1 MHHLRAWTRL
11 LTLPL
16 MLACCGSAWAVLTPE
31 EATRVGGDLT
41 RVEGGLSA
49 IDQQLAGVKASISKI
64 ALAIPNLSAE
74 LHRVQQVIAA
84 GRAEGEMASNAL
96 LSAAVLVAL
105 WGFGLVF
112 KRVTR
117 RWRGACIADAT
128 RSRGAV
134 GLVLLDLGHYM
145 VFSVGAYLA
154 SRFWFDA
161 QDLQS
166 LMHVAMLSGLVRWL
180 LFWKFLDVILR
191 PDLPAFRL
199 LPMSDRAARAMKRFF
214 GVGTFF
220 GILLISMM
228 PVALR
233 AGLPIPSG
241 QVIVLAQGLFV
252 AGCCL
257 LGVLAFAASQH
268 RTGGATARFW
278 IRLGLVLTPTIL
290 LAWIVGVVSLEFA
303 VYHSLIYTVRIA
315 TIAYFA
321 YHLFELSAEAKW
333 WYKLVQHAI
342 AAGAILSLSIMLS
355 ELWLVERMGL
365 IAIAQW
371 TPIRHSLET
380 TAITLFAGFIGW
392 RYLDLWTEERL
403 RAASGGLSPTQM
415 DEEIAVEPASRLT
428 TALPL
433 VRVLSGVAILF
444 FVAFLGMSQLGVDVT
459 TLLAGAGVFGLALS
473 FGSQALVRDIVSGVF
488 FMSDDAFRV
497 GEYID
502 TGRLKGTV
510 ERVTLRSVRLRHQ
523 NGQIHTIPFGQLNSI
538 SNFSR
543 DWQTVKFNLRL
554 ARDTDIE
561 KARKSVKRVGQELLQ
576 DPEFGKEFLLPL
588 KLQGMAEITDS
599 ALVMRLKFT
608 VKPTNPSIIQ
618 REALKRIHG
627 AFSKDGI
634 EFAAGV
640 ITVQPVGA
648 PALPAAAAAA
658 ATAATAAAAEAAAQ
672 PAA

>member
-1 MHHLRAWTRL
+1 M
-11 LTLPL
+11 
-16 MLACCGSAWAVLTPE
+16 
-31 EATRVGGDLT
+31 
-41 RVEGGLSA
+41 
-49 IDQQLAGVKASISKI
+49 
-64 ALAIPNLSAE
+64 
-74 LHRVQQVIAA
+74 
-84 GRAEGEMASNAL
+84 
-96 LSAAVLVAL
+96 
-105 WGFGLVF
+105 
-112 KRVTR
+112 
-117 RWRGACIADAT
+117 
-128 RSRGAV
+128 
-134 GLVLLDLGHYM
+134 
-145 VFSVGAYLA
+145 
-154 SRFWFDA
+154 
-161 QDLQS
+161 
-166 LMHVAMLSGLVRWL
+166 
-180 LFWKFLDVILR
+180 
-191 PDLPAFRL
+191 
-199 LPMSDRAARAMKRFF
+199 
-214 GVGTFF
+214 
-220 GILLISMM
+220 
-228 PVALR
+228 
-233 AGLPIPSG
+233 
-241 QVIVLAQGLFV
+241 
-252 AGCCL
+252 
-257 LGVLAFAASQH
+257 
-268 RTGGATARFW
+268 ARFW
-278 IRLGLVLTPTIL
+278 IRLGLVLTPSIL
-290 LAWIVGVVSLEFA
+290 LAWIVGVVTLEFA
-303 VYHSLIYTVRIA
+303 VYHSLVYTLRIA
-315 TIAYFA
+315 VIAYFA
-321 YHLFELSAEAKW
+321 YHIFELSTRAKW

-365 IAIAQW
+365 IAMAQW
-371 TPIRHSLET
+371 APIRHSLET

-627 AFSKDGI
+627 AFAKDGI

-640 ITVQPVGA
+640 ITVQPAGA
-648 PALPAAAAAA
+648 PVLPAAAAAA
-658 ATAATAAAAEAAAQ
+658 ATAAAATAAEAAAQ

>member
-1 MHHLRAWTRL
+1 MKMHHLRAWTRVL
-11 LTLPL
+11 ALCLS
-16 MLACCGSAWAVLTPE
+16 LACLWPAWALTPE
-31 EATRVGGDLT
+31 EATRVGGDLD
-41 RVEGGLSA
+41 RVSGGLSTL
-49 IDQQLAGVKASISKI
+49 DQHLAGVKASMLQI
-64 ALAIPNLSAE
+64 ALAIPRLPADFE
-74 LHRVQQVIAA
+74 KVRVTLAD
-84 GRAEGEMASNAL
+84 GRDSQEMAMRTL
-96 LSAAVLVAL
+96 LSLAVLAAIWAL
-105 WGFGLVF
+105 GMVF
-112 KRVTR
+112 KRATR
-117 RWRGACIADAT
+117 HWRDTRINDDN

-134 GLVLLDLGHYM
+134 GLVVLDLGHYA
-145 VFSVGAYLA
+145 VVAVTAYVAVRL
-154 SRFWFDA
+154 WFNA
-161 QDLQS
+161 QDLHS
-166 LMHVAMLSGLVRWL
+166 LMGVATLWGVLRWL
-180 LFWKFLDVILR
+180 LTWKFLDMVLR
-191 PDLPAFRL
+191 PELPAFRL

-214 GVGTFF
+214 GLGAFV
-220 GILLISMM
+220 GILNISMA

-241 QVIVLAQGLFV
+241 QAVVLVVGAFV
-252 AGCCL
+252 AICFL
-257 LGVLAFAASQH
+257 LGFLAYAASH
-268 RTGGATARFW
+268 RGASGAPRFW
-278 IRLGLVLTPTIL
+278 IRLGLMLTPLIL
-290 LAWIVGVVSLEFA
+290 LAWSVGVVTLEFA
-303 VYHSLIYTVRIA
+303 VYHSLVYTVRIA
-315 TIAYFA
+315 CLAYFT
-321 YHLFELSAEAKW
+321 YHIFELSTTAKW

-342 AAGAILSLSIMLS
+342 AAGAILSLSIMMS

-365 IAIAQW
+365 IPMATW
-371 TPIRHSLET
+371 TPIRYSLET
-380 TAITLFAGFIGW
+380 AALTLFAGFIGW

-415 DEEIAVEPASRLT
+415 DEEVAVEPASRLT

-433 VRVLSGVAILF
+433 VRVLSGVAIIFL
-444 FVAFLGMSQLGVDVT
+444 VAFIGMSQLGVDVT
-459 TLLAGAGVFGLALS
+459 TLIASAGVFGLALS

-627 AFSKDGI
+627 AFPKDGI
-634 EFAAGV
+634 EFATGV

-658 ATAATAAAAEAAAQ
+658 ATAAAAEAAAQ

>member
-1 MHHLRAWTRL
+1 ML
-11 LTLPL
+11 LA
-16 MLACCGSAWAVLTPE
+16 LACCGSAWAVLTPE
-31 EATRVGGDLT
+31 EATKVGGDLN
-41 RVEGGLSA
+41 RVGGGLSA
-49 IDQQLAGVKASISKI
+49 LDQKLAGVKASLAKI
-64 ALAIPNLSAE
+64 MQAVPDLPADLE
-74 LHRVQQVIAA
+74 KVRVTLAA
-84 GRAEGEMASNAL
+84 GRDHQQMA
-96 LSAAVLVAL
+96 LSTLTTLAVLA
-105 WGFGLVF
+105 GMFGAGVVF
-112 KRVTR
+112 KRATR
-117 RWRGACIADAT
+117 GWRTSRIADGN
-128 RSRGAV
+128 RSRGAN
-134 GLVLLDLGHYM
+134 GLIVLDLGHYA
-145 VFSVGAYLA
+145 VVSVTAYLA
-154 SRFWFDA
+154 IRLWFDA
-161 QDLQS
+161 QDLHS
-166 LMHVAMLSGLVRWL
+166 LLGVATLWGVLRWL
-180 LFWKFLDVILR
+180 LFWKFLGVILR
-191 PDLPAFRL
+191 PDLPGFRL
-199 LPMSDRAARAMKRFF
+199 LPMSDRAAGVMKRMF
-214 GVGTFF
+214 GLGTLV
-220 GILLISMM
+220 GILNISWA

-233 AGLPIPSG
+233 AGLPVPSG
-241 QVIVLAQGLFV
+241 QLVVLLVGVFV
-252 AGCCL
+252 AACCL
-257 LGVLAFAASQH
+257 LGVLAYAASQ
-268 RTGGATARFW
+268 RGSGDMARFW
-278 IRLGLVLTPTIL
+278 IRLGLVLTPSIL
-290 LAWIVGVVSLEFA
+290 LAWIVGVVTLEFA
-303 VYHSLIYTVRIA
+303 VYHSLVYTLRIA
-315 TIAYFA
+315 VIAYFA
-321 YHLFELSAEAKW
+321 YHIFELSTRAKW

-365 IAIAQW
+365 IAMAQW
-371 TPIRHSLET
+371 APIRHSLET

-627 AFSKDGI
+627 AFAKDGI

-640 ITVQPVGA
+640 ITVQPAGA
-648 PALPAAAAAA
+648 PVLPAAAAAA
-658 ATAATAAAAEAAAQ
+658 ATAAAATAAEAAAQ

>member
-1 MHHLRAWTRL
+1 MRAFQACAKL
-11 LTLPL
+11 LALWFF
-16 MLACCGSAWAVLTPE
+16 LAVCGSAGAALTPE
-31 EATRVGGDLT
+31 EATKVGGDLNL
-41 RVEGGLSA
+41 VGGGLSHLN
-49 IDQQLAGVKASISKI
+49 QELAGVKTSLAKI
-64 ALAIPNLSAE
+64 AQAVPNLPADLE
-74 LHRVQQVIAA
+74 KVRVTLAA
-84 GRAEGEMASNAL
+84 GRDHQEMAVSTL
-96 LSAAVLVAL
+96 TTLAVLALMVAV
-105 WGFGLVF
+105 GVVF
-112 KRVTR
+112 KRATR
-117 RWRGACIADAT
+117 GWRAARVNDGN
-128 RSRGAV
+128 RSRGAI
-134 GLVLLDLGHYM
+134 GLILLDLGHYA
-145 VFSVGAYLA
+145 VVSVTAYLA
-154 SRFWFDA
+154 IRVWFDA
-161 QDLQS
+161 QDLHS
-166 LMHVAMLSGLVRWL
+166 LMGVATLWGVLRWL
-180 LFWKFLDVILR
+180 LFWKFLGVILR
-191 PDLPAFRL
+191 PDLPDFRL
-199 LPMSDRAARAMKRFF
+199 LPMSDRAARTMKLFF
-214 GVGTFF
+214 GAGTFV
-220 GILLISMM
+220 GMLNISMA

-233 AGLPIPSG
+233 AGLPVPSG
-241 QVIVLAQGLFV
+241 QLIVLVVSVFV
-252 AGCCL
+252 AACCL
-257 LGVLAFAASQH
+257 LGVLAYAASQH
-268 RTGGATARFW
+268 RAGGMARFW
-278 IRLGLVLTPTIL
+278 IRLGLVLTPAIL
-290 LAWIVGVVSLEFA
+290 LAWSIGVVTLEFA
-303 VYHSLIYTVRIA
+303 VYHSLVYTLRIA
-315 TIAYFA
+315 VIAYFA
-321 YHLFELSAEAKW
+321 YHIFELSTTAKW

-342 AAGAILSLSIMLS
+342 ASGAILALSIMLS

-365 IAIAQW
+365 IPMAQW

-444 FVAFLGMSQLGVDVT
+444 LVAFLGMSQLGVDVT
-459 TLLAGAGVFGLALS
+459 TLLASAGVFGLALS

-554 ARDTDIE
+554 ARESDLE
-561 KARKSVKRVGQELLQ
+561 KARKTIKRVGQEMLQ
-576 DPEFGKEFLLPL
+576 DPELGKEFLLPL
-588 KLQGMAEITDS
+588 KLQGMAEIADS
-599 ALVMRLKFT
+599 ALVVRLKFT

-627 AFSKDGI
+627 AFARDGI

-640 ITVQPVGA
+640 ITVQPAGTL
-648 PALPAAAAAA
+648 ALP
-658 ATAATAAAAEAAAQ
+658 AATAAAATALAADAAAQ

>member
-1 MHHLRAWTRL
+1 MRAFQAWAKL
-11 LTLPL
+11 LTLWFL
-16 MLACCGSAWAVLTPE
+16 LAVGGSAGAALTPE
-31 EATRVGGDLT
+31 EATKVGGDLN
-41 RVEGGLSA
+41 RVGGGLSQL
-49 IDQQLAGVKASISKI
+49 DQQLAGVKASIAKI
-64 ALAIPNLSAE
+64 VQAVPALPADLE
-74 LHRVQQVIAA
+74 QVRVTLAA
-84 GRAEGEMASNAL
+84 GRDHQEMAVSTL
-96 LSAAVLVAL
+96 ITMAVLVVM
-105 WGFGLVF
+105 WGLGLAF
-112 KRVTR
+112 KRATQG
-117 RWRGACIADAT
+117 WRAARIADDN
-128 RSRGAV
+128 RSRGAI
-134 GLVLLDLGHYM
+134 GLLLLDLGHYA
-145 VFSVGAYLA
+145 VVSVTAYLA
-154 SRFWFDA
+154 IRLWFDA
-161 QDLQS
+161 QDLHS
-166 LMHVAMLSGLVRWL
+166 LMGVATLWGVLRWL
-180 LFWKFLDVILR
+180 LFWKFLDVITR
-191 PDLPAFRL
+191 PDLPEFRL
-199 LPMSDRAARAMKRFF
+199 LQMSDRSARAMKGFF
-214 GVGTFF
+214 GVGTFV
-220 GILLISMM
+220 GILNISLA

-241 QVIVLAQGLFV
+241 QLIVLVVGVFV
-252 AGCCL
+252 AACCL
-257 LGVLAFAASQH
+257 LGLLAYAASH
-268 RTGGATARFW
+268 RGSRGMPRFW
-278 IRLGLVLTPTIL
+278 IRLGLVLTPAIL
-290 LAWIVGVVSLEFA
+290 LAWMVGVVTLEFA
-303 VYHSLIYTVRIA
+303 VYHSLVYTVRIA

-321 YHLFELSAEAKW
+321 YHIFELSTKAKW

-365 IAIAQW
+365 IPMAQW
-371 TPIRHSLET
+371 IPIRQSLET

-523 NGQIHTIPFGQLNSI
+523 NGQVHTIPFGQLNSI
-538 SNFSR
+538 TNFSR

-554 ARDTDIE
+554 SRDADIE
-561 KARKSVKRVGQELLQ
+561 KTRKTVKRVGQEMLQ
-576 DPEFGKEFLLPL
+576 DPEFGHEFLLPL

-599 ALVMRLKFT
+599 ALVVRLKFT
-608 VKPTNPSIIQ
+608 VKPSNPSVIQ
-618 REALKRIHG
+618 REALKRLHR
-627 AFSKDGI
+627 AFTQDGI

-640 ITVQPVGA
+640 ITVQPAGA
-648 PALPAAAAAA
+648 LALPAAAGAAA
-658 ATAATAAAAEAAAQ
+658 AASAPGPVVVADAGA
-672 PAA
+672 

>member
-1 MHHLRAWTRL
+1 ML
-11 LTLPL
+11 LA
-16 MLACCGSAWAVLTPE
+16 LACCGSAWAVLTPE
-31 EATRVGGDLT
+31 EATKVGGDLN
-41 RVEGGLSA
+41 RVGGGLSA
-49 IDQQLAGVKASISKI
+49 LDQKLAGVKASLAKI
-64 ALAIPNLSAE
+64 MQAVPDLPADLE
-74 LHRVQQVIAA
+74 KVRVTLAA
-84 GRAEGEMASNAL
+84 GRDHQQMA
-96 LSAAVLVAL
+96 LSTLTTLAVLA
-105 WGFGLVF
+105 GMFGAGVVF
-112 KRVTR
+112 KRATR
-117 RWRGACIADAT
+117 GWRTSRIADGN
-128 RSRGAV
+128 RSRGAI
-134 GLVLLDLGHYM
+134 GLIVLDLGHYA
-145 VFSVGAYLA
+145 VVSVTAYLA
-154 SRFWFDA
+154 IRLWFDA
-161 QDLQS
+161 QDLHS
-166 LMHVAMLSGLVRWL
+166 LLGVATLWGVLRWL
-180 LFWKFLDVILR
+180 LFWKFLGVILR
-191 PDLPAFRL
+191 PDLPGFRL
-199 LPMSDRAARAMKRFF
+199 LPMSDRAAGVMKRMF
-214 GVGTFF
+214 GLGTLV
-220 GILLISMM
+220 GILNISWA

-233 AGLPIPSG
+233 AGLPVPSG
-241 QVIVLAQGLFV
+241 QLVVLLVGVFV
-252 AGCCL
+252 AACCL
-257 LGVLAFAASQH
+257 LGVLAYAASQ
-268 RTGGATARFW
+268 RGSGDMARFW
-278 IRLGLVLTPTIL
+278 IRLGLVLTPSIL
-290 LAWIVGVVSLEFA
+290 LAWIVGVVTLEFA
-303 VYHSLIYTVRIA
+303 VYHSLVYTLRIA
-315 TIAYFA
+315 VIAYFA
-321 YHLFELSAEAKW
+321 YHIFELSTRAKW

-365 IAIAQW
+365 IAMAQW
-371 TPIRHSLET
+371 APIRHSLET

-627 AFSKDGI
+627 AFAKDGI

-640 ITVQPVGA
+640 ITVQPAGA
-648 PALPAAAAAA
+648 PVLPAAAAAA
-658 ATAATAAAAEAAAQ
+658 ATAAAATAAEAAAQ

>member
-1 MHHLRAWTRL
+1 MLAMPAWTRF
-11 LTLPL
+11 LTLWFL
-16 MLACCGSAWAVLTPE
+16 LAVGGSASAALTPE
-31 EATRVGGDLT
+31 EATKVGGDLN
-41 RVEGGLSA
+41 RVGGGLSHLN
-49 IDQQLAGVKASISKI
+49 QQLAGVKASLAKI
-64 ALAIPNLSAE
+64 AQALPDLPADLE
-74 LHRVQQVIAA
+74 KVRVTLAA
-84 GRAEGEMASNAL
+84 GRDQQEMAISTL
-96 LSAAVLVAL
+96 TTVAVLAAMLGV
-105 WGFGLVF
+105 GVVF
-112 KRVTR
+112 TRATR
-117 RWRGACIADAT
+117 RWRASRVADVN

-134 GLVLLDLGHYM
+134 GLLLLDLGHYA
-145 VFSVGAYLA
+145 VVSVTAYLA
-154 SRFWFDA
+154 IRLWFDA
-161 QDLQS
+161 QDLHS
-166 LMHVAMLSGLVRWL
+166 LLGVATLWGVLRWL
-180 LFWKFLDVILR
+180 LFWKFLGVVLR
-191 PDLPAFRL
+191 PDLSDFRL
-199 LPMSDRAARAMKRFF
+199 LPMSDRAAFVMRRLF
-214 GVGTFF
+214 GVGTFV
-220 GILLISMM
+220 GILNISWA

-233 AGLPIPSG
+233 AGLPVPSG
-241 QVIVLAQGLFV
+241 QLIVLVVGGFV
-252 AGCCL
+252 AACCL
-257 LGVLAFAASQH
+257 LGVLAYAASQH
-268 RTGGATARFW
+268 RAGGMARFW
-278 IRLGLVLTPTIL
+278 IRLGMVATPAIL
-290 LAWIVGVVSLEFA
+290 LAWFVGVVTLEFA
-303 VYHSLIYTVRIA
+303 VYHSLIYTLRIA
-315 TIAYFA
+315 VIAYFA
-321 YHLFELSAEAKW
+321 FHIFELSTTAKW

-342 AAGAILSLSIMLS
+342 AAGAILALSIMLS

-365 IAIAQW
+365 MSMATW

-554 ARDTDIE
+554 SRDSDLE
-561 KARKSVKRVGQELLQ
+561 KTRKSVKRVGQEMLQ
-576 DPEFGKEFLLPL
+576 DPEYGAEFLLPL

-599 ALVMRLKFT
+599 ALVVRLKFT
-608 VKPTNPSIIQ
+608 VKPTNPSVIQ
-618 REALKRIHG
+618 REALKRLHS
-627 AFSKDGI
+627 AFAKDGI

-640 ITVQPVGA
+640 ITVQAAGG
-648 PALPAAAAAA
+648 LSTSEGAAAALAASA
-658 ATAATAAAAEAAAQ
+658 ATPAGTAV
-672 PAA
+672 

>member
-1 MHHLRAWTRL
+1 MMQNLATRSWLMAL
-11 LTLPL
+11 LLL
-16 MLACCGSAWAVLTPE
+16 LALFCLGPAQAALTPE
-31 EATRVGGDLT
+31 EATRVGGDLSK
-41 RVEGGLSA
+41 VGGGLSQLN
-49 IDQQLAGVKASISKI
+49 DQLAEVKTSINKI
-64 ALAIPNLSAE
+64 ALALPE
-74 LHRVQQVIAA
+74 LPSDFRKVQQTITA
-84 GRAEGEMASNAL
+84 GRGEGEMAANDLASV
-96 LSAAVLVAL
+96 AVLVVL
-105 WGFGLVF
+105 WGLGLAF
-112 KRVTR
+112 KRLAGG
-117 RWRGACIADAT
+117 WRAKRVADEN

-134 GLVLLDLGHYM
+134 GLVLLDLGHFG
-145 VFSVGAYLA
+145 VIASGAYLA
-154 SRFWFDA
+154 IRFWFDA

-166 LMHVAMLSGLVRWL
+166 LMHLAILSGLVRWL
-180 LFWKFLDVILR
+180 LFWKFLDVVLR

-199 LPMSDRAARAMKRFF
+199 MPMSDRSARAMKRFF
-214 GVGTFF
+214 GFGTLV
-220 GILLISMM
+220 GILNISMA

-241 QVIVLAQGLFV
+241 QLVVLVVGVFV
-252 AGCCL
+252 AVCCL
-257 LGVLAFAASQH
+257 LGVLAYAASH
-268 RTGGATARFW
+268 LRSSGAPRFW
-278 IRLGLVLTPTIL
+278 IRLGLLLTPAIL
-290 LAWIVGVVSLEFA
+290 LAWIVGVVTLEFA
-303 VYHSLIYTVRIA
+303 IYHSLVYTLRISI
-315 TIAYFA
+315 IAYFA
-321 YHLFELSAEAKW
+321 YHIFELSTTAKW

-365 IAIAQW
+365 MSMAKW

-523 NGQIHTIPFGQLNSI
+523 NGQVHTIPFGQLSSI

-554 ARDTDIE
+554 SRDADLE
-561 KARKSVKRVGQELLQ
+561 KTRKTVKRVGQEMLQ
-576 DPEFGKEFLLPL
+576 DPEFGAEFLLPL

-599 ALVMRLKFT
+599 ALVVRLKFT
-608 VKPTNPSIIQ
+608 VKPTNPSVIQ
-618 REALKRIHG
+618 REALKRLHG
-627 AFSKDGI
+627 AFARDGI

-640 ITVQPVGA
+640 ITVQAAGGLSA
-648 PALPAAAAAA
+648 GDGAAAAALGA
-658 ATAATAAAAEAAAQ
+658 TPATAGSAAA
-672 PAA
+672 